1 MTGPTNGG
9 EVVWGAITQHVTR
22 SYVTITLVSTL
33 CYGFLA
39 GSVSVEAFVPI
50 VAGSVGFWFG
60 QRVAESRATD
70 RAAPGMSGA
79 ATATAPQAGGTATA
93 TVTPTLPK
101 GD

>member
-50 VAGSVGFWFG
+50 VAGFWFG

-70 RAAPGMSGA
+70 RAASGTTGA